1 MCVYVCVY
9 IYTHTLTLCT
19 HIFIRIYRDPLC
31 HLDEVRW
38 LSGVTWPQLSNL
50 VCPELGPLQIPS
62 LAPPLS
68 LSLSLAP
75 FAHPPVWAFWNSCLQ
90 CVTGLCFFPL
100 FQFPLAPLQLFGE
113 APCFVRY
120 ACIHN
125 CTHTAYIHNC
135 KKTYKYKFTVNV
147 NIHMHIYIHMHN
159 RHICIYLLIY
169 R

>member
-1 MCVYVCVY
+1 MYIFVIYIYIYMCMCVY

-68 LSLSLAP
+68 LSFSRSLRPSPQFGP
-75 FAHPPVWAFWNSCLQ
+75 FGIRVYNVSLVCVFFRFSSFRWRRCNCL
-90 CVTGLCFFPL
+90 VRH
-100 FQFPLAPLQLFGE
+100 LALY
-113 APCFVRY
+113 VM
-120 ACIHN
+120 H
-125 CTHTAYIHNC
+125 AYITAHILHTYTIA
-135 KKTYKYKFTVNV
+135 KKHI
-147 NIHMHIYIHMHN
+147 NIN
-159 RHICIYLLIY
+159 LL
-169 R
+169 

>member
-1 MCVYVCVY
+1 MCMCVY

-68 LSLSLAP
+68 LSFSRSLRPSPQFGP
-75 FAHPPVWAFWNSCLQ
+75 FGIRVYNVSLV
-90 CVTGLCFFPL
+90 CVFFPL

-147 NIHMHIYIHMHN
+147 NIHMHIYI
-159 RHICIYLLIY
+159 YTY
-169 R
+169 A